1 MLKKGKNKLCSKQ
14 FLAKDVEEVQ
24 KFVLK
29 KLNVPDLFK
38 LRDRFE
44 GNKYLVDTT
53 KKVFLYQTFF
63 QFLGIKRVEKIKFGF
78 LNTFNFEKI
87 MDHNIEY
94 LEYES
99 DVNSMEMI
107 PKTLY
112 VFISVNSKRCTIYTE
127 NLNSLEVRNKLE
139 LSFLKFGDKIYN

>member
-1 MLKKGKNKLCSKQ
+1 
-14 FLAKDVEEVQ
+14 
-24 KFVLK
+24 
-29 KLNVPDLFK
+29 
-38 LRDRFE
+38 
-44 GNKYLVDTT
+44 
-53 KKVFLYQTFF
+53 
-63 QFLGIKRVEKIKFGF
+63 
-78 LNTFNFEKI
+78 